1 MLLDTSIGLGEH
13 HCRHNRLVCYS
24 EYISLIENRKETR
37 RCILMDTIRWEF
49 YPQVAE
55 NPHART
61 WLETQMLLGLA
72 QSTIHA
78 YGRGANDYL
87 AFCQRT
93 TRTFIE
99 ATKADIVAY
108 IDDMTHQANPRGD
121 NIRYL
126 HSGVGLANST
136 MQQRLTVVRLLYDYL
151 IDERIRLDQRNPVG
165 KGKFTPGR
173 AFAGRRER
181 GILRHYE
188 RLPWLPGDD
197 EWEAILDATR
207 HEPLRNR
214 LMLLFAYD
222 GALRRSELVAL
233 QVRDLSLPHQQ
244 ITIRSEVTKNGRGRV
259 VMYGDV
265 AGDLLREYLEER
277 AEADI
282 SGGPLFR
289 SQSDR
294 NFAQGVTADTWD
306 KIVERIAKQ
315 ANVHHRLTTHTF
327 RHLRLTDLARSG
339 MELHAIAQYAGH
351 RSLETTKLYL
361 RLSGRETAERV
372 RICLQDLDKRLERL
386 REEAN
391 S

>member
-1 MLLDTSIGLGEH
+1 
-13 HCRHNRLVCYS
+13 
-24 EYISLIENRKETR
+24 
-37 RCILMDTIRWEF
+37 MDTIRWEF
-49 YPQVAE
+49 YPHVAE

-93 TRTFIE
+93 SRPFIE

-108 IDDMTHQANPRGD
+108 IDDMTHQANPKGD
-121 NIRYL
+121 KIRYL

-151 IDERIRLDQRNPVG
+151 IDERVRFDQRNPVG

-207 HEPLRNR
+207 REPLRNR
-214 LMLLFAYD
+214 LMFLFAYD

-233 QVRDLSLPHQQ
+233 QVRDLSFPHQQ

-265 AGDLLREYLEER
+265 ARDLLREYLEER

-294 NFAQGVTADTWD
+294 NFAQRVTADTWD
-306 KIVERIAKQ
+306 KIVERIAQQ

-361 RLSGRETAERV
+361 RLSGQETAERV
-372 RICLQDLDKRLERL
+372 RICLRDLDKRLERL

>member
-1 MLLDTSIGLGEH
+1 
-13 HCRHNRLVCYS
+13 
-24 EYISLIENRKETR
+24 
-37 RCILMDTIRWEF
+37 MDNICWEF
-49 YPQVAE
+49 YPHVAE
-55 NPHART
+55 NLHARN

-93 TRTFIE
+93 ACSFIE

-108 IDDMTHQANPRGD
+108 IDDMTRRANPKGD

-173 AFAGRRER
+173 AFAGKRER

-188 RLPWLPGDD
+188 LLPWIPGDD

-207 HEPLRNR
+207 QEPLRNR
-214 LMLLFAYD
+214 LMLLLAYD

-233 QVRDLSLPHQQ
+233 QVHDISFPHQQ
-244 ITIRSEVTKNGRGRV
+244 ITLRSEVTKNGRGRV

-265 AGDLLREYLEER
+265 ARDLLQQYVEER
-277 AEADI
+277 ADTNI
-282 SGGPLFR
+282 YGGLLFR

-294 NFAQGVTADTWD
+294 NFTQGISADTWD
-306 KIVERIAKQ
+306 KVVERIAKQ
-315 ANVHHRLTTHTF
+315 ANLHHRLTTHTL
-327 RHLRLTDLARSG
+327 RHLRLTDLARTG
-339 MELHAIAQYAGH
+339 MDLHAIAQYAGH
-351 RSLETTKLYL
+351 RSLETTRIYIQ
-361 RLSGRETAERV
+361 LSGRETAERV
-372 RICLQDLDKRLERL
+372 RVCMQDLDKRLERL
-386 REEAN
+386 RQEAN
-391 S
+391 P

>member
-1 MLLDTSIGLGEH
+1 
-13 HCRHNRLVCYS
+13 
-24 EYISLIENRKETR
+24 
-37 RCILMDTIRWEF
+37 MDTIRWKF
-49 YPQVAE
+49 YPHVAE
-55 NPHART
+55 NPHAHN

-93 TRTFIE
+93 ARSFIE

-108 IDDMTHQANPRGD
+108 IEEMTHRANPKGD

-126 HSGVGLANST
+126 HAGVGLANST

-173 AFAGRRER
+173 AFAGKRER

-188 RLPWLPGDD
+188 LLPWIPGDD
-197 EWEAILDATR
+197 EWEAILDAAR
-207 HEPLRNR
+207 QEPLRNR
-214 LMLLFAYD
+214 LMLLLAYD

-233 QVRDLSLPHQQ
+233 EVRDISFPHQQ
-244 ITIRSEVTKNGRGRV
+244 ITLRSEVTKNGRGRV

-265 AGDLLREYLEER
+265 ARDLLHQYLEER
-277 AEADI
+277 ADADI
-282 SGGPLFR
+282 YGGLLFR

-294 NFAQGVTADTWD
+294 NFTQGISADTWD
-306 KIVERIAKQ
+306 KVVERIAKQ
-315 ANVHHRLTTHTF
+315 ANLHHRLTTHTL
-327 RHLRLTDLARSG
+327 RHLRLTDLARTG
-339 MELHAIAQYAGH
+339 MDLHAIAQYAGH
-351 RSLETTKLYL
+351 RSLETTRIYIK
-361 RLSGRETAERV
+361 LSGRETAERV
-372 RICLQDLDKRLERL
+372 RVCMQDLDKRLERL
-386 REEAN
+386 RQEAN
-391 S
+391 P